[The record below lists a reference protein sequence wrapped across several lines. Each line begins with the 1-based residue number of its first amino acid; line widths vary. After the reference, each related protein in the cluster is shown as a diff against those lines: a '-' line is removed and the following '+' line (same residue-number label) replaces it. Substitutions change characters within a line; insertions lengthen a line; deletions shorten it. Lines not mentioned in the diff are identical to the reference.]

1 MKIGIVTITD
11 NNLGNRLQ
19 NYALQESVKSIG
31 YSVETIQKGKRSSNV
46 SRYIKYVV
54 KRLLKTKD
62 WKFRKFDR
70 MICWSPFSLS
80 VPSNKPR
87 VVQRYD
93 YFIAG
98 SDQVWNPYFASSNDD
113 AFLTFAPKE
122 KRVAYAASFGIS
134 ELPDNLLEKYE
145 SYMKGFS
152 VISVREKQAV
162 KIVSQFESCH
172 AELVLDPTLL
182 ISRNQWEQIA
192 KTPAIKGKYVLK
204 YFLGEEQSICN
215 QMINELLGD
224 ITVID
229 VKLLLSG
236 NETAIGPEEFIG
248 LIENAELV
256 CTDSFHASVFSTIF
270 EKPFVIF
277 ERSDNEKNMSS
288 RIDSLCELLALQE
301 HRYSSSDFDFSKVML
316 PDYKHTICLLER
328 EKNKSL
334 SFLTRV
340 LKNYRSKE

>member
-1 MKIGIVTITD
+1 MLHKLRKIGIVTITD

-19 NYALQESVKSIG
+19 NYALQEIVKDIG
-31 YSVETIQKGKRSSNV
+31 YSVETIQRGNKNSNV
-46 SRYIKYVV
+46 SRYVKYLI

-62 WKFRKFDR
+62 WKFREFDR
-70 MICWSPFSLS
+70 KICWSPFSLS
-80 VPSNKPR
+80 VPCKKPR
-87 VVQRYD
+87 MVQRYD
-93 YFIAG
+93 FFIAG
-98 SDQVWNPYFASSNDD
+98 SDQVWNPNFAGTNDD

-182 ISRNQWEQIA
+182 LSQNQWERIA
-192 KTPAIKGKYVLK
+192 KTPSIKSKYVLK

-215 QMINELLGD
+215 QMTNELLGD
-224 ITVID
+224 VIVVD
-229 VKLLLSG
+229 VKSLLSG
-236 NETAIGPEEFIG
+236 NGTAVGPAEFLG
-248 LIENAELV
+248 LIKNAELV

-277 ERSDNEKNMSS
+277 ERSDKEKKYVITN
-288 RIDSLCELLALQE
+288 
-301 HRYSSSDFDFSKVML
+301 
-316 PDYKHTICLLER
+316 
-328 EKNKSL
+328 
-334 SFLTRV
+334 
-340 LKNYRSKE
+340 